1 GTYGALLGIS
11 GGKSSSGSSAS
22 QSSQRESTASSLQQ
36 ISDRTMQAASM
47 VRSQRATVVQTV
59 SQGER
64 VEATSEAVANYNHCH
79 AITIQ
84 YFEVMRHFAV
94 RNRLA
99 GVQECL
105 FIPLQMTSFDIAKCI
120 RWRSSLENCLLRRE
134 LHGAFD
140 AVARIQNERES

>member
-1 GTYGALLGIS
+1 LGFGFGSSVMGIIPGVGTFGSLLGIS
-11 GGKSSSGSSAS
+11 GGMGSAS
-22 QSSQRESTASSLQQ
+22 ASAGQSALRDMTSSSLQS
-36 ISDRTMQAASM
+36 ITDRTQQAASV

-64 VEATSEAVANYNHCH
+64 VQATAESVANYNHCH

-84 YFEVMRHFAV
+84 YFEVLRHFSV

-105 FIPLQMTSFDIAKCI
+105 FVPLP
-120 RWRSSLENCLLRRE
+120 
-134 LHGAFD
+134 
-140 AVARIQNERES
+140 